1 MKKLITVVLVLVM
14 LASVLTACGNSEKP
28 SDATSGTSGD
38 KPVLDVSVF
47 AQEHEQAMYREV
59 ISQFE
64 EKFNCTVNFQ
74 VAGDQYWPELEAAL
88 TANAAPDVFYLGLGD
103 IKKRVWAEK
112 IVALDDLL
120 DVASLDKIWP

>member
-1 MKKLITVVLVLVM
+1 MKRLVSLLLVLVM
-14 LASVLTACGNSEKP
+14 AASLLAGCAGSEQSGKDSSTGNGGGG
-28 SDATSGTSGD
+28 SGSNPEGSGK
-38 KPVLDVSVF
+38 KPVLNVSVF

-59 ISQFE
+59 IKRFE

-103 IKKRVWAEK
+103 IK
-112 IVALDDLL
+112 
-120 DVASLDKIWP
+120 DVSGQIKS